1 MDQEKNKEEEQKQ
14 VKTVTG
20 TELEARTGAETGAM
34 IETEKVIATGTGI
47 CRNRSKDWKSDM
59 NRKRNRK
66 RSKKVTETTRGQE
79 QEQRGQS

>member
-1 MDQEKNKEEEQKQ
+1 
-14 VKTVTG
+14 
-20 TELEARTGAETGAM
+20 M

-47 CRNRSKDWKSDM
+47 CRNRSKDWKSVM

-79 QEQRGQS
+79 QEQCGKSYSTGTRSKNRLKKKELEKE